1 MKKKNRGEL
10 FSRPHHLAVIVKD
23 MDEAIEYYQALGMG
37 PFEPVKV
44 VHTDRMLYGK
54 PAPSDIKLIARGGQM
69 GPIWLELIQPVSGK
83 YIHNE
88 FLERR
93 GEGINHMS
101 FLVDDIEEA
110 ISIMAEAGFEA
121 IVYQKN
127 VGGGGMAFFDTDKIG
142 GVIIELQELP
152 LGVDRYYGSTTS
164 NK

>member
-37 PFEPVKV
+37 PFEPVEV
-44 VHTDRMLYGK
+44 IHTDRMFYGE

-152 LGVDRYYGSTTS
+152 PGVDRYYGRTTS
-164 NK
+164 NQ

>member
-1 MKKKNRGEL
+1 
-10 FSRPHHLAVIVKD
+10 
-23 MDEAIEYYQALGMG
+23 
-37 PFEPVKV
+37 
-44 VHTDRMLYGK
+44 MLYGK
-54 PAPSDIKLIARGGQM
+54 PASSDIKLISRGGQM

-110 ISIMAEAGFEA
+110 IPIMAEAGFET

-152 LGVDRYYGSTTS
+152 PGVDRYYG
-164 NK
+164 